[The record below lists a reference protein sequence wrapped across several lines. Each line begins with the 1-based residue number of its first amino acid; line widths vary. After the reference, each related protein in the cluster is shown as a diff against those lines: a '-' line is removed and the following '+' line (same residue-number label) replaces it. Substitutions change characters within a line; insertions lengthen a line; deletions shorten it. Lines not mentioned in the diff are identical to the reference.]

1 MTYEIEPRLDQT
13 TSSSAKLVKKIWSR
27 PEVRSVPSASSQFGG
42 GGGGD
47 DCNFPDPSFVCPF

>member
-27 PEVRSVPSASSQFGG
+27 PELGAASEGVSGL
-42 GGGGD
+42 GD
-47 DCNFPDPSFVCPF
+47 DGSMGSTPL

>member
-27 PEVRSVPSASSQFGG
+27 PEVRSVPSASSQYGSATG
-42 GGGGD
+42 SDGVLQSAGD
-47 DCNFPDPSFVCPF
+47 A